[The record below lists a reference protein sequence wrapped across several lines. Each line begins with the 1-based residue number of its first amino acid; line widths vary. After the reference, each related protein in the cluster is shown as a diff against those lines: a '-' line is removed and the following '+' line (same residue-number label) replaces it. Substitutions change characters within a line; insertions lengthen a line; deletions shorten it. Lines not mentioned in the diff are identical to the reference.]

1 MAIARSEIQV
11 IWSTALFLSIA
22 AAGNGTSDAITPS
35 ANGIAYQI
43 TLKADNGGT
52 PASGDTVDFFLMRT
66 SGDPDGTA
74 TDEYDTA
81 GDALPLG
88 TLDTNSVDPAL
99 MTVDIPVAWKGAK
112 LYAVNNSAANS
123 IVVSAAIYEVT
134 G

>member
-1 MAIARSEIQV
+1 MARARSEVQV
-11 IWSTALFLSIA
+11 VWSIARFLSIA

-35 ANGIAYQI
+35 AAAVKMQI

-52 PASGDTVDFFLMRT
+52 PASGDTVDFYLMRT

-81 GDALPLG
+81 GHAGFLAQ
-88 TLDTNSVDPAL
+88 LDTNTEDPAIK
-99 MTVDIPVAWKGAK
+99 TVDIPVAWKGAK
-112 LYAVNNSAANS
+112 LYAVNNAAANS

-134 G
+134 A